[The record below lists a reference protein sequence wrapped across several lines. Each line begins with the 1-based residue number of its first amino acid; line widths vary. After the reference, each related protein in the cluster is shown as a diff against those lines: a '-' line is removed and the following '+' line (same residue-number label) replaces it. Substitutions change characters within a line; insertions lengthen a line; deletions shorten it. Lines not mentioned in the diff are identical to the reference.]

1 MNCHNSIVED
11 LLFICSCRLGS
22 LYLTSPCQ
30 AVPAVNRSKFIKE
43 THAVEYDSFDSAVGI
58 KRPLIFMNRLD
69 VKVNVQLLLTQKED
83 HVVPS
88 RTNQATRLL
97 VSLQVVKIE

>member
-1 MNCHNSIVED
+1 MPTRITLSY
-11 LLFICSCRLGS
+11 FS
-22 LYLTSPCQ
+22 L
-30 AVPAVNRSKFIKE
+30 PAVNRSKFIKE